1 MKASHCTP
9 ANTLLHEN
17 QIGDL
22 NTVEQLNQDIE
33 YKDTVSKPAIDVMKM
48 MLQKVPKQRAT
59 AQDVLLHPWLTEDV
73 DEHIDIFDE

>member
-1 MKASHCTP
+1 
-9 ANTLLHEN
+9 
-17 QIGDL
+17 
-22 NTVEQLNQDIE
+22 
-33 YKDTVSKPAIDVMKM
+33 MKM